1 METIVVEQ
9 QDRVGIIYLNR
20 QEFLN
25 AFDDLMGYELR
36 VQIEKFNADP
46 DIGAIVISK
55 RTRLFC
61 RCRCEWI

>member
-36 VQIEKFNADP
+36 AENRSTNED
-46 DIGAIVISK
+46 G
-55 RTRLFC
+55 
-61 RCRCEWI
+61 